1 MWWTYLLVFMAGNIS
16 GIILI
21 ALVSAGRGNG

>member
-21 ALVSAGRGNG
+21 ALVSAGRET

>member
-1 MWWTYLLVFMAGNIS
+1 MFNIS

-21 ALVSAGRGNG
+21 FNDSRKPGT

>member
-21 ALVSAGRGNG
+21 ALVSVGRET